1 VVSRAVA
8 GVIGNRLVGWDLGLI
23 QQPLVA
29 LYAGLEPG
37 ELAVGGALGA
47 SWHRAARCEQ
57 DEGFTGAEGF
67 FVITAPFVEGGEPL
81 VGMAADEAFGDA
93 RLVEED
99 GPLGIAALLRPYG
112 FFVTLHRCLEAAQRV
127 VLRTDPLRLGC
138 LQAEARQ
145 LLLMLMV
152 AARDRGIRR
161 EADKVLVEATRWLKY
176 HPKDAVIIS
185 AREQLRATF
194 PPGS

>member
-8 GVIGNRLVGWDLGLI
+8 GVLGNRLVGWDLGLI

-67 FVITAPFVEGGEPL
+67 FV
-81 VGMAADEAFGDA
+81 
-93 RLVEED
+93 
-99 GPLGIAALLRPYG
+99 
-112 FFVTLHRCLEAAQRV
+112 TLHRCLEAAQRV
-127 VLRTDPLRLGC
+127 VLRTNPLRLGC